1 MAEQTQKEA
10 KSYKIF
16 IKNRD
21 KMVTQYQLLE
31 NIKKVSG
38 LY

>member
-10 KSYKIF
+10 KKYKIF

-21 KMVTQYQLLE
+21 KMVTQYQLLK
-31 NIKKVSG
+31 NINKGSG